1 VSVDTCCAVIP
12 DVTGRQR
19 RVLQIVLALN
29 SGMFLLELGTGLLA
43 RSTALVADSADM
55 LGDALVYGVSLYAVG
70 RGAAWTARAALLKG
84 GLMAVFAVGVLGQA
98 ALKLARGAAPV
109 AEAMGAV
116 GLIALAANAL
126 CVVLLWRLRDD
137 DVNMRS
143 AWLCSRNDVV
153 ANVAVLLAAG
163 VVWATGSGVPDLAV
177 GLAIAAMFGSSAAR
191 VLRDARHARRAA
203 AATESATAAWRSIE

>member
-1 VSVDTCCAVIP
+1 MSVDTCCAVIP
-12 DVTGRQR
+12 DVTRRQR

-29 SGMFLLELGTGLLA
+29 AAMFLLELGTGLLA

-70 RGAAWTARAALLKG
+70 RGTAWTARAALLKG

-98 ALKLARGAAPV
+98 TVKLARGAAPV
-109 AEAMGAV
+109 VEAMGAV
-116 GLIALAANAL
+116 GLIALAANTL

-163 VVWATGSGVPDLAV
+163 VVWATGSGVPDIAV
-177 GLAIAAMFGSSAAR
+177 GLAIAAMFGSSATR
-191 VLRDARHARRAA
+191 VLRDARRARRGA
-203 AATESATAAWRSIE
+203 AATESATVGSR

>member
-1 VSVDTCCAVIP
+1 MSVDTCCTVIS
-12 DVTGRQR
+12 DVTRRQR

-29 SGMFLLELGTGLLA
+29 AAMFLLELGTGLLA

-84 GLMAVFAVGVLGQA
+84 GLMAGFAVGVLGQA
-98 ALKLARGAAPV
+98 ALELARGAAPV
-109 AEAMGAV
+109 VEAMGAV

-163 VVWATGSGVPDLAV
+163 VVWATGSGLPDLAV
-177 GLAIAAMFGSSAAR
+177 GVAIAAMFGSSAAR
-191 VLRDARHARRAA
+191 VLRDAGRARRGA
-203 AATESATAAWRSIE
+203 AATE

>member
-1 VSVDTCCAVIP
+1 MDTCCTVIS
-12 DVTGRQR
+12 DVTRRQR

-29 SGMFLLELGTGLLA
+29 AAMFLLELGTGLLA

-84 GLMAVFAVGVLGQA
+84 GLMAGFAVGVLGQA
-98 ALKLARGAAPV
+98 ALELARGAAPV

-163 VVWATGSGVPDLAV
+163 VVWATGSGLPDLAV
-177 GLAIAAMFGSSAAR
+177 GVAIAAMFGSSAAR
-191 VLRDARHARRAA
+191 VLRDAGRARRGA
-203 AATESATAAWRSIE
+203 AATE

>member
-12 DVTGRQR
+12 DVTRRQR

-29 SGMFLLELGTGLLA
+29 AAMFLLELGTGLLA

-143 AWLCSRNDVV
+143 AWLCSRNDVL

-191 VLRDARHARRAA
+191 VLRDARRARRGAA
-203 AATESATAAWRSIE
+203 VGVPPLLNR

>member
-1 VSVDTCCAVIP
+1 MSVDTCCTVIS
-12 DVTGRQR
+12 DVTRRQR

-29 SGMFLLELGTGLLA
+29 AAMFLLEVGTGLLA

-84 GLMAVFAVGVLGQA
+84 GLMAGFAVGVLGQA
-98 ALKLARGAAPV
+98 ALELARGAAPV
-109 AEAMGAV
+109 VEAMGAV

-163 VVWATGSGVPDLAV
+163 VVWATGSGLPDLAV
-177 GLAIAAMFGSSAAR
+177 GVAIAAMFGSSAAR
-191 VLRDARHARRAA
+191 VLRDAGRARRGA
-203 AATESATAAWRSIE
+203 AATE

>member
-1 VSVDTCCAVIP
+1 
-12 DVTGRQR
+12 
-19 RVLQIVLALN
+19 
-29 SGMFLLELGTGLLA
+29 MFLLELGTGLLA

-84 GLMAVFAVGVLGQA
+84 GLMVVFAVGVLGQA
-98 ALKLARGAAPV
+98 ALKLARGTSPV

-116 GLIALAANAL
+116 GLIALAANVL

-143 AWLCSRNDVV
+143 AWLCSRNDVL

-191 VLRDARHARRAA
+191 VLRDARRAHRGA
-203 AATESATAAWRSIE
+203 AVGVPPLLNR

>member
-1 VSVDTCCAVIP
+1 MSVDTCCAVIP
-12 DVTGRQR
+12 DVTRRQR

-29 SGMFLLELGTGLLA
+29 AAMFLLELGTGLLA

-70 RGAAWTARAALLKG
+70 RGAAWTTRAALLKG
-84 GLMAVFAVGVLGQA
+84 GLMAGFAVGVLGQA
-98 ALKLARGAAPV
+98 ALELARGAAPV

-153 ANVAVLLAAG
+153 ANAAVLLAAG
-163 VVWATGSGVPDLAV
+163 VVWATGSGVPDLVV
-177 GLAIAAMFGSSAAR
+177 GVAIAAMFGSSAAR
-191 VLRDARHARRAA
+191 VLRDAGRARRGA
-203 AATESATAAWRSIE
+203 AATE

>member
-1 VSVDTCCAVIP
+1 MDSCCAVIP
-12 DVTGRQR
+12 DVTRRQR

-29 SGMFLLELGTGLLA
+29 AAMFLLELGTGLLA

-55 LGDALVYGVSLYAVG
+55 LGDAVVYGVSLYAVG

-84 GLMAVFAVGVLGQA
+84 GLMAAFAVGVLGQA
-98 ALKLARGAAPV
+98 ALTLARGTAPV

-116 GLIALAANAL
+116 GLIAFAVNAL
-126 CVVLLWRLRDD
+126 CVVLLWRVRDD

-153 ANVAVLLAAG
+153 GNAAVLLAAG
-163 VVWATGSGVPDLAV
+163 AVHATGSGAPDLAV
-177 GLAIAAMFGSSAAR
+177 GLAMAAMFGRSAAR
-191 VLRDARHARRAA
+191 VLRDGLRARRGA
-203 AATESATAAWRSIE
+203 AATGSATAASR